1 MKLLKTD
8 RIIPVV
14 TVSLIVLFS
23 FMLYVDFTSTFTRS
37 RAAEIGVLTYK
48 KKIAERRFAEEVLWE
63 KIDRNAR
70 VYNCDY
76 LRTMDGSGAVVNL
89 KDKSR
94 IEIGENTLVLVC
106 YSDQGVQ
113 IGLDKG
119 SIAARRTAGGREM
132 KITSGNA
139 SINMKKG
146 VLSVNKSKEGVNLS
160 VSSGSADLTVEGKKQ
175 QVDPGRTAMVTGDRV
190 TVDRVTV
197 RQVSPDI
204 NHYFVTAAKEQ
215 AVNFT
220 WEAEGQQQ
228 VLLQVA
234 KDSAFESIEGK
245 AAGAGTGAAVT
256 LPAGTYYWRMVDGKG
271 KPGPAR
277 KFTVV
282 ADSPALQVSPAGGQ
296 QFSYREKKPFI
307 VFRWKQSGAA
317 SSYAVDISKDPSFR
331 DRALS
336 LASDTD
342 SIATDALAA
351 GTYYWRVRSL
361 YGFNPEAE
369 LVSQA
374 RQFTLS
380 PAPALA
386 APEQLLP
393 KEGDALSD
401 LSFASGGALFNWQG
415 SRDFTG
421 YDFRIARDREF
432 RDIVYRKKIDVNYH
446 KPKISLAKGTYYWS
460 VGAVTAAGVSSP
472 RSPQRAF
479 TVVGAQPPGLL
490 GPDADGSVNAIGAKV
505 MNFRWSGVSGAL
517 RYRFELSR
525 DSEFKQLVRS
535 DTVSDTSHSVPVPA
549 PGVYFWR
556 VRLMDAAGGAASA
569 SAVRRFTVSEMIG
582 SPAGVYPANNE
593 VVSVDDRGGLV
604 FRWKEVEGATQ
615 YRFTLK
621 QQVPGGREQTLMAAT
636 VDATRYKLKKIE
648 LLDVGSFV
656 WEISALRRKGD
667 AVTAR
672 SAPGRNYFS
681 IKLGKQLKA
690 PKLKSDVIYVE

>member
-8 RIIPVV
+8 RIIPLV
-14 TVSLIVLFS
+14 TIGLIVLFS

-37 RAAEIGVLTYK
+37 RASEIGVLTYK

-63 KIDRNAR
+63 KIDRNAT

-89 KDKSR
+89 KDNSR

-132 KITSGNA
+132 RITSGNA

-160 VSSGSADLTVEGKKQ
+160 VSSGRADLTVEGKKER
-175 QVDPGRTAMVTGDRV
+175 VDPGKNARVTGDRV
-190 TVDRVTV
+190 TVDRITV

-204 NHYFVTAAKEQ
+204 NHYYVTAAKEQ

-220 WEAEGQQQ
+220 WEAEGQQR

-234 KDSAFESIEGK
+234 KDSAFETIVGK
-245 AAGAGTGAAVT
+245 ASSAGTGAAVT
-256 LPAGTYYWRMVDGKG
+256 LPAGSYYWRLTDGKG

-282 ADSPALQVSPAGGQ
+282 ADRPALQLSPLGGQ
-296 QFSYREKKPFI
+296 QFAFREKRPFI
-307 VFRWKQSGAA
+307 VFRWKGSGAA
-317 SSYAVDISKDPSFR
+317 TSYAVDVSRDPAFKDR
-331 DRALS
+331 VLS
-336 LASDTD
+336 LASDKD

-361 YGFNPEAE
+361 YGFNPDAE

-374 RQFTLS
+374 QQFTI
-380 PAPALA
+380 APAAALS

-401 LSFASGGALFNWQG
+401 LSFTSGSALFNWQG

-432 RDIVYRKKIDVNYH
+432 KNIIYQKKIGVNYH
-446 KPKISLAKGTYYWS
+446 KPKLALAKGTYYWS
-460 VGAVTAAGVSSP
+460 VSGVTAAGVSSP

-479 TVVGAQPPGLL
+479 AVVGAQPPGLL
-490 GPDADGSVNAIGAKV
+490 GPDADASVNAIGMKT
-505 MNFRWSGVSGAL
+505 MTFRWSGVGGAQ

-525 DSEFKQLVRS
+525 DREFKKLVRS
-535 DTVSDTSHSVPVPA
+535 DTVPEASHSVPMPA

-556 VRLMDAAGGAASA
+556 VRLVDEDGGAVSA

-582 SPAGVYPANNE
+582 SPAGVYPVNNE

-604 FRWKEVEGATQ
+604 FKWKEVEGATQ

-621 QQVPGGREQTLMAAT
+621 QRVAGGKERTLLAT
-636 VDATRYKLKKIE
+636 RVDATRYKLKKIE

-656 WEISALRRKGD
+656 WEISALRQKGD
-667 AVTAR
+667 AVTAQ

-681 IKLGKQLKA
+681 IRLGKQLKA

>member
-14 TVSLIVLFS
+14 TISLIVIFS
-23 FMLYVDFTSTFTRS
+23 FMLYVDFTRKFTRS

-48 KKIAERRFAEEVLWE
+48 KKITERRFAEEVLWE
-63 KIDRNAR
+63 NIEHNAK

-76 LRTMDGSGAVVNL
+76 LRTTEDSGAVVNL
-89 KDKSR
+89 KDNSR
-94 IEIGENTLVLVC
+94 IEIGENTLILVC

-119 SIAARRTAGGREM
+119 SIAARRTAGGRDM
-132 KITSGNA
+132 KITSGSA

-160 VSSGSADLTVEGKKQ
+160 VSSGSADLTVEGKKE
-175 QVDPGRTAMVTGDRV
+175 QVDPGKTARVTGDRV

-197 RQVSPDI
+197 RQVFPDI
-204 NHYFVTAAKEQ
+204 NYYYVTAAKEQ
-215 AVNFT
+215 AVTFT

-234 KDSAFESIEGK
+234 KDSAFETM
-245 AAGAGTGAAVT
+245 AGRASSAGTGATVT
-256 LPAGTYYWRMVDGKG
+256 LPAGSYYWRLTDGKG
-271 KPGPAR
+271 KPGPDR

-282 ADSPALQVSPAGGQ
+282 ADRPALQVSPLGGQ
-296 QFSYREKKPFI
+296 QFSFTEKKPFI
-307 VFRWKQSGAA
+307 VFRWKESGAA
-317 SSYAVDISKDPSFR
+317 SSYAVDISRDPAFK

-336 LASDTD
+336 LASDND
-342 SIATDALAA
+342 SIATDSLAA

-361 YGFNPEAE
+361 YGFNPDAE
-369 LVSQA
+369 LVSQTQ
-374 RQFTLS
+374 QFTIS
-380 PAPALA
+380 PAAALP
-386 APEQLLP
+386 APEQLIP

-401 LSFASGGALFNWQG
+401 LSFSSGSALFNWQG

-432 RDIVYRKKIDVNYH
+432 KNIIYNRKIDVNFH
-446 KPKISLAKGTYYWS
+446 KPKLALAKGTYYWS
-460 VGAVTAAGVSSP
+460 VSGLTAAGVSSP
-472 RSPQRAF
+472 RSQLRAF

-490 GPDADGSVNAIGAKV
+490 GPDADAAVNAIGTKT
-505 MNFRWSGVSGAL
+505 MTFRWSGVNGAR

-525 DSEFKQLVRS
+525 DREFKKMVKS
-535 DTVSDTSHSVPVPA
+535 DTVSEPSLSVPMPA

-556 VRLMDAAGGAASA
+556 VRVLGDDGGAVSA
-569 SAVRRFTVSEMIG
+569 SGVRQLTVSEMIVP
-582 SPAGVYPANNE
+582 PAGVYPANNE

-604 FRWKEVEGATQ
+604 FRWKEVEGATH

-621 QQVPGGREQTLMAAT
+621 QQVAGGKERTLLAT
-636 VDATRYKLKKIE
+636 KVDATRYKLKKIE

-656 WEISALRRKGD
+656 WEISALRQKGD
-667 AVTAR
+667 AVTAQ